1 MYVCASCKLK
11 NENEPKNKNVHF
23 YQYITVESL
32 SSATESVASA
42 TTAVPSFSENRSNP
56 ITMTFQTIEPSQ
68 LQLPPRSAT
77 PSHLNKPA
85 PMIPHYQQN
94 LVYDY
99 CAAPSS
105 QLFDP
110 SRGTPSPRPDLCK
123 SPAFG
128 PPPNVLKIQAP
139 RLKSSTDSLDLSTKL
154 GSKMASAAANSCKVL
169 AASCGGFQSHSK
181 NVTVQPDTFY
191 REQRGNTNIDVHTS
205 GSQMNEAKK
214 SATQSSATV
223 QIGNTQIQRNRRV
236 VEEFEHT
243 QKASTTEI
251 RTSTVGHGHGGNA
264 IQLPMGGRNFAAIG
278 AASAPSPATDPT
290 NEYFTELSYGRGFV
304 AEQARRLSEGHTQ
317 SNKNVVASYRF
328 PQTITDPSDAQFP
341 ISNASSFVSFEPPKE
356 QTYHV
361 TTTTTSR
368 TPSAKQPTVTNYL
381 GCARP
386 QQNTFAGAQQF
397 PAAPQ
402 SLPPPS
408 PSPQPQAKPQKIS
421 FPPPSPFELATVDDP
436 FTNPSPIPLT
446 KACLTK
452 QLSSPYP
459 NVVPPSPQSCALS
472 PNPNNRSTFKPTST
486 NVCGNNNWNIKPTP
500 ITTTTTPSTTSNTTT
515 IFNNQST
522 VSVSDPNPASAGAA
536 NKSGASSLG
545 ATFSPKRGR
554 GVLNAGVAPG
564 GRVPLCGCCSAQIR

>member
-1 MYVCASCKLK
+1 MPVCVCTAKTL
-11 NENEPKNKNVHF
+11 PKTNKNSF
-23 YQYITVESL
+23 LSITVESL
-32 SSATESVASA
+32 SSATESVASL
-42 TTAVPSFSENRSNP
+42 TTVVPSFSENRSNP

-68 LQLPPRSAT
+68 LQFPPPRSAT
-77 PSHLNKPA
+77 PSLVNKPA

-99 CAAPSS
+99 CSAPSS

-154 GSKMASAAANSCKVL
+154 GSAMAIASGPTCKVL
-169 AASCGGFQSHSK
+169 AASSGGFETHSK
-181 NVTVQPDTFY
+181 NVVVQPDRYY
-191 REQRGNTNIDVHTS
+191 REQKGNTNIEMHTS
-205 GSQMNEAKK
+205 GSQLNEAKK
-214 SATQSSATV
+214 SAMQSSSTM

-243 QKASTTEI
+243 QKASTTQI
-251 RTSTVGHGHGGNA
+251 RTSTVGNSGSIQGPPKNCGA
-264 IQLPMGGRNFAAIG
+264 ITSTAT
-278 AASAPSPATDPT
+278 ASAMANANAND
-290 NEYFTELSYGRGFV
+290 YFTELSYGKGFV
-304 AEQARRLSEGHTQ
+304 AEQARRLSEGTTP
-317 SNKNVVASYRF
+317 NKNIVASYRF
-328 PQTITDPSDAQFP
+328 PQTFSEPSDSQFP

-361 TTTTTSR
+361 TTTTSSTAAPNNSLF
-368 TPSAKQPTVTNYL
+368 KQSQIPKGPTNYL
-381 GCARP
+381 SSVK
-386 QQNTFAGAQQF
+386 QQQHPYLGGQQLAPSPIAQQ
-397 PAAPQ
+397 P
-402 SLPPPS
+402 
-408 PSPQPQAKPQKIS
+408 PSPQPSKPQKIS
-421 FPPPSPFELATVDDP
+421 FPPPSPFELATTNEP
-436 FTNPSPIPLT
+436 LSNPSPLPLA

-452 QLSSPYP
+452 KLPSPYP
-459 NVVPPSPQSCALS
+459 IITPQSSALS
-472 PNPNNRSTFKPTST
+472 PNPNNRSTFKPTPL
-486 NVCGNNNWNIKPTP
+486 NVCGNKATAITS
-500 ITTTTTPSTTSNTTT
+500 TTTATPTT
-515 IFNNQST
+515 IFNNQNT